1 MFISSNLIYFIRRLR
16 FLRNA
21 VVTMSLHN
29 ADSDTLPSL
38 ANVFSSAYSS
48 SVTNVTT
55 RLFRP
60 APAGFGGRPICTP
73 GVVLRNVDM

>member
-1 MFISSNLIYFIRRLR
+1 MFITSNLIYFIRRLR
-16 FLRNA
+16 FLHNA

-29 ADSDTLPSL
+29 ADSDILPSV
-38 ANVFSSAYSS
+38 ANAFSSAYSS

-60 APAGFGGRPICTP
+60 VPADFGGRPIRTP
-73 GVVLRNVDM
+73 GVVLRYVDM

>member
-1 MFISSNLIYFIRRLR
+1 MFIYFNLSRH
-16 FLRNA
+16 NA
-21 VVTMSLHN
+21 VVTMLLHN
-29 ADSDTLPSL
+29 PDRDIFLFL
-38 ANVFSSAYSS
+38 ASIFSSAYSS

-60 APAGFGGRPICTP
+60 VPADFGGRPITTP